1 MTGQPRSPWPFQAL
15 AFRFAPVL
23 VAVIAW
29 NAIWDWATPVDPA
42 WNPPPRERTVLTI
55 GVFKTA
61 TDAPRADG
69 YEFETVD
76 GHRLRLRCRPTGA
89 VPDDC
94 LNGGGKVGDHSGR
107 YATVRYY
114 ERIEGQG
121 AAPRL
126 VLLGAKSGSDW
137 LLRTD
142 DQKAKL
148 TALGEAERRR
158 KAHWRTAIS
167 AAATLL
173 AGFIG
178 LVLFRRLRG

>member
-1 MTGQPRSPWPFQAL
+1 MTQQPRSPWPFQAL

-42 WNPPPRERTVLTI
+42 WTPPPRERTILTI

-61 TDAPRADG
+61 TNTPRADG
-69 YEFETVD
+69 YAFETVD
-76 GHRLRLRCRPTGA
+76 GRRLRLRCRPAGA
-89 VPDDC
+89 AADDC
-94 LNGGGKVGDHSGR
+94 LNGGGKIGDHSGR

-114 ERIEGQG
+114 ERIESRG

-142 DQKAKL
+142 DQKARL
-148 TALGEAERRR
+148 TALGQTERRR

-167 AAATLL
+167 AAVTLL

-178 LVLFRRLRG
+178 LVLFRRFRR

>member
-1 MTGQPRSPWPFQAL
+1 MPRSPWPFQAL

-23 VAVIAW
+23 VTVIAW
-29 NAIWDWATPVDPA
+29 NAIWDWATPGDPA
-42 WNPPPRERTVLTI
+42 WTPPPRERTVLTI

-61 TDAPRADG
+61 TDAPRGDG
-69 YEFETVD
+69 YAFETID
-76 GHRLRLRCRPTGA
+76 GRRLQLRCRPVGA
-89 VPDDC
+89 AADDC
-94 LNGGGKVGDHSGR
+94 LSGGGKVGDHSGR

-114 ERIEGQG
+114 AWIEGRG

-137 LLRTD
+137 LLRTQ
-142 DQKAKL
+142 DQKARL

-167 AAATLL
+167 AALTLA

-178 LVLFRRLRG
+178 LLLYRRQQR

>member
-1 MTGQPRSPWPFQAL
+1 MTEQPRSPWPFQAL

-42 WNPPPRERTVLTI
+42 WTPPPRERTVLTI

-61 TDAPRADG
+61 TDTPETNG
-69 YEFETVD
+69 YDYETVD
-76 GHRLRLRCRPTGA
+76 GRRLRLHCRPMGA
-89 VPDDC
+89 VADEC
-94 LNGGGKVGDHSGR
+94 LNGAGKLANHAGR
-107 YATVRYY
+107 YTTVRYY
-114 ERIEGQG
+114 ERIEG

-137 LLRTD
+137 LLRPE

-148 TALGEAERRR
+148 AALAEAERRR
-158 KAHWRTAIS
+158 TAHWRTAIS
-167 AAATLL
+167 AALTLAT
-173 AGFIG
+173 GFIG
-178 LVLFRRLRG
+178 LLLYRRFRR